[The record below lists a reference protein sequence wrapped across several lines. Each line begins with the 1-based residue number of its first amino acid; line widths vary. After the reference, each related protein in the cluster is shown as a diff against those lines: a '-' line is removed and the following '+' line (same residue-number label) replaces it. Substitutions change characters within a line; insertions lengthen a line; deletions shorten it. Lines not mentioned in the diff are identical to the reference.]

1 MAGPQCHGWCQHGC
15 VTRQYLTTISLF
27 LTHRGPPSVLHAVYR
42 LMRDPSS
49 FNVLTEL
56 RYLNGGRCL
65 VAETGAVHCATQLG
79 QAQDSAEISVITVS
93 RALNA
98 SRVVSVLSRG
108 RGPLYQHDDFFVTR
122 ATVPLTFIHGE
133 YKFCQRFVQDVTRP
147 SQHYG
152 RFRRPSVL

>member
-1 MAGPQCHGWCQHGC
+1 M
-15 VTRQYLTTISLF
+15 SLF
-27 LTHRGPPSVLHAVYR
+27 LTLGLQAFFTRPGILIDARSLA
-42 LMRDPSS
+42 SS
-49 FNVLTEL
+49 FNMLTEL

-108 RGPLYQHDDFFVTR
+108 GGPLYQHNDFFVTR

-133 YKFCQRFVQDVTRP
+133 YKFCQRFVQDVTWP